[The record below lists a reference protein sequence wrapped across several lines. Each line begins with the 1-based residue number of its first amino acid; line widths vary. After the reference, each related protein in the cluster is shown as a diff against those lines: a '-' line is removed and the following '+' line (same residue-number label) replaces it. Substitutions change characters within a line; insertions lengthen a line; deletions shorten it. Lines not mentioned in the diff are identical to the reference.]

1 MKEKMMVS
9 ILGRDSV
16 ITQSKGIYRQSPLKY
31 GEIPIDIF
39 QTNLATFIKNLSK
52 VFDSAIPSMAN
63 YELNEIEINV
73 DVSVTGGI
81 SLIGSVEAETSGGLT
96 LRFKRIHNDE

>member
-1 MKEKMMVS
+1 MEEKMMLS
-9 ILGRDSV
+9 ILGRDDG
-16 ITQSKGIYRQSPLKY
+16 IIQSKGFYKQSPLKF

-39 QTNLATFIKNLSK
+39 QANLAAFVKNLGK
-52 VFDSAIPSMAN
+52 VFDKAISPMAN

-73 DVSVTGGI
+73 DISVTGGI

-96 LRFKRIHNDE
+96 LKFKRIHNDE